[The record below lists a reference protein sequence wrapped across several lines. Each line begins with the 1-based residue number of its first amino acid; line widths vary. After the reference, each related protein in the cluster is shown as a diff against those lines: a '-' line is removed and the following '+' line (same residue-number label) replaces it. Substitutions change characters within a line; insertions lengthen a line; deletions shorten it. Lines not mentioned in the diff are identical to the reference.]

1 MTINSA
7 SEPAATKAQAS
18 DTLPVLRKRSDMA
31 EFVSVCILSMSLGFI
46 AKILQPMPLAKKIN
60 ELWLTLSCGTATTKG
75 LENLCLDLVFS
86 KALLKLSKVA
96 LLRKPKPAT
105 IIFQYS
111 IVLSDKRAAI
121 SSLNQLLWQLR
132 YQNELNF
139 HHIHLEHLV
148 IWFQF
153 PK

>member
-1 MTINSA
+1 
-7 SEPAATKAQAS
+7 
-18 DTLPVLRKRSDMA
+18 MA
-31 EFVSVCILSMSLGFI
+31 EFVSVCILSISLGFI
-46 AKILQPMPLAKKIN
+46 AKILQPISLANKIN

-75 LENLCLDLVFS
+75 LENLCLDIVFS
-86 KALLKLSKVA
+86 KALLKLSTVA
-96 LLRKPKPAT
+96 LLRKPKPDT

-111 IVLSDKRAAI
+111 IVLSDKRVAI
-121 SSLNQLLWQLR
+121 SSLNQLLWLLK
-132 YQNELNF
+132 YQSELNF